1 MGVIISILVLLAL
14 IAAGSVVLYKIGEAI
29 VETQDTTCHG
39 EYRRWRREYE
49 EAEEDN
55 DGDSH

>member
-1 MGVIISILVLLAL
+1 MKVLIFTIVVLLLL
-14 IAAGSVVLYKIGEAI
+14 IGAGSIVIYKIGEAI

-49 EAEEDN
+49 EAEEDTN
-55 DGDSH
+55 RD